1 MPWKLIEK
9 IKGLLEVPYTF
20 FRILVFFC
28 TISFISIIY
37 QNGLSGSLLAVPAII
52 VLYVLF
58 FLFRATGKKIN
69 KEASDEYYYA
79 RYRKSLPPQVE
90 KDLFEFLA
98 SSGSLPDFIDVGKGG
113 IKVGYRNFLFR
124 DYLCEDIGDA
134 ADMAGVA
141 NWLAETIYSR
151 YKKSYEVKIVYF
163 HDTEFQENH
172 ITGFRLEVKR
182 GKPVLQKW

>member
-69 KEASDEYYYA
+69 KEASDEY
-79 RYRKSLPPQVE
+79 
-90 KDLFEFLA
+90 
-98 SSGSLPDFIDVGKGG
+98 
-113 IKVGYRNFLFR
+113 
-124 DYLCEDIGDA
+124 
-134 ADMAGVA
+134 
-141 NWLAETIYSR
+141 
-151 YKKSYEVKIVYF
+151 
-163 HDTEFQENH
+163 
-172 ITGFRLEVKR
+172 
-182 GKPVLQKW
+182 